1 MTVAIR
7 AEVITRG
14 SGKNRAAWEKLC
26 RRSPQSTVFHR
37 PDFLDY
43 HQDRFDERHLG
54 FFRGSEL
61 VAVLPMAVRN
71 DQGTSYGTSPY
82 GGSYGGIAADDVLAY
97 AEAFELV
104 DAMIAAVREIGVGR
118 LSIAPPV
125 GRYCAAHS
133 DTLEFCLLDQGFVRD
148 NADVTCGTDLSRG
161 PVAELILARAR
172 RHIRKAAKFDVQIVQ
187 HAPIEDFWPLLQMTM
202 EKHEAAATQR
212 SRAAVA
218 ARRLGRR
225 GLRQW
230 PTGGRD
236 WPYQDQS
243 GSRFCVLH
251 LPRPRSAAHPG
262 IERTNELRDGIGS
275 ARGLPM
281 VRLRNQHC
289 KHGPPADQF
298 PVQGGLWGGRLV
310 PPAIQHGI
318 LSTYPIVR
326 MMRAGTPATI
336 APSGTSRVTTAP
348 APTIALAPIV
358 TPGSTIAPAP
368 SQTSDPT

>member
-172 RHIRKAAKFDVQIVQ
+172 RHIRKAAKFDVQIVL

-202 EKHEAAATQR
+202 EKHGAAATHSLDQF
-212 SRAAVA
+212 SDL
-218 ARRLGRR
+218 ARRLPHDVWVDVAYVNGRPAAGIGHIKINPAVDSAFYICHDPDLQHTQALS
-225 GLRQW
+225 GLMSFAMESAQREGCRW
-230 PTGGRD
+230 FDFGT
-236 WPYQDQS
+236 S
-243 GSRFCVLH
+243 TVNMV
-251 LPRPRSAAHPG
+251 PRP
-262 IERTNELRDGIGS
+262 TNFLFKEGFG
-275 ARGLPM
+275 AVGLFRQRYSM
-281 VRLRNQHC
+281 E
-289 KHGPPADQF
+289 F
-298 PVQGGLWGGRLV
+298 
-310 PPAIQHGI
+310 
-318 LSTYPIVR
+318 
-326 MMRAGTPATI
+326 
-336 APSGTSRVTTAP
+336 
-348 APTIALAPIV
+348 
-358 TPGSTIAPAP
+358 
-368 SQTSDPT
+368 